1 MDVNVHRHFDKFA
14 RTRVHAHFQQTQ
26 IDTIN
31 DAIVNYRSV
40 NNESDRIGKLFEA
53 L

>member
-1 MDVNVHRHFDKFA
+1 MFTDILINLRAHA
-14 RTRVHAHFQQTQ
+14 CTRTCSRRNQ